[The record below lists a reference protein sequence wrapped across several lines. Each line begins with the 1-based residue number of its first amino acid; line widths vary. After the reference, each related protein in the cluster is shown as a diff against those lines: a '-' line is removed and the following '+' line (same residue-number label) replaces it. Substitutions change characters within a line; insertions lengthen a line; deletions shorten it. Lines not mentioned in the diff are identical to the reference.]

1 MSSTSL
7 VYWEA
12 KTFIFPTKFCKIKFI
27 IEERLK
33 KEKVT
38 YSIELNLTI
47 ISIETGPE
55 IFLPAAPIKT
65 NIFAGIPEER

>member
-1 MSSTSL
+1 M
-7 VYWEA
+7 
-12 KTFIFPTKFCKIKFI
+12 
-27 IEERLK
+27 K

-55 IFLPAAPIKT
+55 TFLPAAPIKI
-65 NIFAGIPEER
+65 NIFAGIPEERWKSPKNAAIIAVYSKTGLKSGFFEIFL